1 MKIETGLKIELAHPQ
16 KGIQSFRI
24 GDEFPDT
31 EREPSLDHM
40 VVSADGQYVRRK
52 DGVYKKTTS
61 GVFEWVMPYI
71 KVKEI
76 HKGNKGDVY
85 ERIVEFYDSEGNLK
99 TETISQQELESGTEM
114 FDKLCK
120 KGFNPSCHLII

>member
-1 MKIETGLKIELAHPQ
+1 MKIETGLKIELMHPER
-16 KGIQSFRI
+16 GIQSFRI

-40 VVSADGQYVRRK
+40 VVSANGQYVTRK

-76 HKGNKGDVY
+76 YKDNKGDVY
-85 ERIVEFYDSEGNLK
+85 EIIVELYDSEGNLK
-99 TETISQQELESGTEM
+99 TENISLQELENELKAFGKILQERIWPG
-114 FDKLCK
+114 C
-120 KGFNPSCHLII
+120 PLII